1 MIIKRQQT
9 LSHPVQ
15 AAHEE
20 KRSRFICHIWPCTSR
35 EAGFAHLAE
44 LRRVHPDARH
54 ICWAYNFGGPGRA
67 QSAGCND
74 DGEPGG
80 TAGKP
85 MLNVLKLRDV
95 SDTFCCVVRYFG
107 GIKLGAGGLVRAYGQ
122 AVSVAIDQAVLI
134 EQVAMVD
141 VALTTGFADEERVR
155 HCLQQYGVTE
165 FSAEYG
171 ESVTLRCQCA
181 ARDTEALEQS
191 VRAVTAGRARVR
203 FQRQDH

>member
-54 ICWAYNFGGPGRA
+54 ICWAYNFGGPGHA

-85 MLNVLKLRDV
+85 MLNVLMLRDV
-95 SDTFCCVVRYFG
+95 SDIFCCVVRYFG

-122 AVSVAIDQAVLI
+122 AVSAALDQAILI
-134 EQVAMVD
+134 EQVALVD
-141 VALTTGFADEERVR
+141 VAVNAGFADEERVR
-155 HCLQQYGVTE
+155 HCLRQYGVTDV
-165 FSAEYG
+165 SAEYS
-171 ESVTLRCQCA
+171 ESVILRCQCA
-181 ARDTEALEQS
+181 ARHTGALEQA
-191 VRAVTAGRARVR
+191 VLEVTAGRACVR
-203 FQRQDH
+203 FGRITD